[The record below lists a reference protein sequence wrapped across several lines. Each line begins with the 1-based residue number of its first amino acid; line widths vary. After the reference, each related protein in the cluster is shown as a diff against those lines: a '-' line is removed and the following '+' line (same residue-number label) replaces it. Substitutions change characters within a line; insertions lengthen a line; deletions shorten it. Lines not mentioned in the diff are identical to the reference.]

1 MAAVELVDFVARSL
15 VDDPDAV
22 SVDVREEDGAQL
34 IELHVAEDD
43 MGKVIGRNGSVA
55 KALRTLLK
63 VVSAREGRAISLE
76 IIQPE

>member
-15 VDDPDAV
+15 VDDPEAV
-22 SVDVREEDGAQL
+22 SVEVREEDGVQL

-63 VVSAREGRAISLE
+63 VVSAREGRAINLE
-76 IIQPE
+76 IVQPE

>member
-15 VDDPDAV
+15 VDDPEAV
-22 SVDVREEDGAQL
+22 SVEVREEDGVQL

-63 VVSAREGRAISLE
+63 VVAAREGESVSLE
-76 IIQPE
+76 IV

>member
-1 MAAVELVDFVARSL
+1 MAAKDLVEYIAKSL
-15 VDDPDAV
+15 VDDPEAV
-22 SVDVREEDGAQL
+22 QVVETRDEDGTV

-63 VVSAREGRAISLE
+63 VSAARQGGSVTLE
-76 IIQPE
+76 IL

>member
-1 MAAVELVDFVARSL
+1 MAAKELVEYVAKSL

-22 SVDVREEDGAQL
+22 TVTEVVDADGTV
-34 IELHVAEDD
+34 IELHVAEED

-63 VVSAREGRAISLE
+63 VTAARDGDAVTLE
-76 IIQPE
+76 IL

>member
-1 MAAVELVDFVARSL
+1 MAAADLVEYVAKSL

-22 SVDVREEDGAQL
+22 TVDVVDSPDGIV

-63 VVSAREGRAISLE
+63 VSSARTGEPVSLE
-76 IIQPE
+76 IL

>member
-1 MAAVELVDFVARSL
+1 MAAKELVEYVAKAL

-22 SVDVREEDGAQL
+22 TVEVVREEGATV

-63 VVSAREGRAISLE
+63 VTAAREGSSVQLE
-76 IIQPE
+76 IV

>member
-22 SVDVREEDGAQL
+22 SVEVREEDGAQL

>member
-1 MAAVELVDFVARSL
+1 VSAAELVEYVAKSL

-22 SVDVREEDGAQL
+22 TVETVETSGGTV
-34 IELHVAEDD
+34 IELRVADDD

-63 VVSAREGRAISLE
+63 VVGAREGESVGLE
-76 IIQPE
+76 IL

>member
-1 MAAVELVDFVARSL
+1 MAAKELVEYVARAL

-22 SVDVREEDGAQL
+22 RVERVEDEDGTV

-63 VVSAREGRAISLE
+63 VTAARDGGSVSLE
-76 IIQPE
+76 IL